1 MQVDAEVEVIQEFLT
16 DSVPGEAL
24 EVGQRGVVRAVDGRW
39 IQIDFEDVEKL
50 QWVELVN
57 QPCLQVRMPP
67 VQAAGAWI
75 QDTEQI
81 PASSLEGNAD
91 GISQYLM
98 RCERIMNPML
108 WSAPIPQWMIETETE
123 IKDLWRDYP
132 EHHWTGLSGDEVFYV
147 MIEHARAE
155 SRRCAINSMEE
166 MINVIEGLEW
176 ATHDKARVKAHDLPI
191 PHGFY
196 VNLKSLQQC
205 LGQGCEVQKEVG
217 PEYTKVVVRG
227 EIVFRPVRLHVHLPR
242 FDVLPSAFTVFREG
256 DKIYGGCRN
265 ISFRTIT
272 IETDGACEAIRNSL
286 DDQNKLLRYPVQV
299 ECLRQDPNLPPA
311 NIGEVVKLHAGFEF
325 LGHRNLGEQYRGEIQ
340 PHRGDEDQ
348 HELMPGLVRGRTLV
362 FRVKPSQMVLEN
374 FPNVTFG
381 NIRMD
386 FDFFRVENLEREM
399 ELWEA
404 PVNRKFMRTNIL
416 GIARLRA
423 VNQHYVY
430 NVDWFPKR
438 ASKIQNGDVMF
449 LPRLPAEQLPGESQ
463 RFWTDRDIADYAHP
477 FEPMVPGLCNIGACA
492 PARNNDC
499 VIDPCGH
506 GCCHECLMKHIK
518 AQVGPNSCPWCRGPV
533 RGVIRYPQPDP

>member
-1 MQVDAEVEVIQEFLT
+1 MQVDAKVEVIQYFLT
-16 DSVPGEAL
+16 DSVPAEAL
-24 EVGQRGVVRAVDGRW
+24 EVGQRGVVRAVVEQW
-39 IQIDFEDVEKL
+39 IQIDFEDIEEL
-50 QWVELVN
+50 QWVEPAN
-57 QPCLQVRMPP
+57 WHCLQVHMPP
-67 VQAAGAWI
+67 VQGAGAWF
-75 QDTEQI
+75 QDMEQI

-98 RCERIMNPML
+98 RCETILNPML
-108 WSAPIPQWMIETETE
+108 WSAPIPQWMIETETQ
-123 IKDLWRDYP
+123 IKELWRDDP

-147 MIEHARAE
+147 MIEHAQAE
-155 SRRCAINSMEE
+155 TQRCVINSKEE

-196 VNLKSLQQC
+196 VNLKALQKC
-205 LGQGCEVQKEVG
+205 LGQGCEVQKELHQGSQG

-227 EIVFRPVRLHVHLPR
+227 EIVFRPVRLLFHLPR

-272 IETDGACEAIRNSL
+272 IETDGVCETILNSF
-286 DDQNKLLRYPVQV
+286 DDHSKLRYPLQI
-299 ECLRQDPNLPPA
+299 ECLRQDPNEPPA
-311 NIGEVVKLHAGFEF
+311 NIGEVVKLETGFEF
-325 LGHRNLGEQYRGEIQ
+325 LGHRNVGEQYGGVIQ
-340 PHRGDEDQ
+340 PYRGDEEQ
-348 HELMPGLVRGRTLV
+348 HMLMPGLVRGRAHV
-362 FRVKPSQMVLEN
+362 FRVKPSQMVLAN
-374 FPNVTFG
+374 FPDVKFG

-416 GIARLRA
+416 GIARLRTD
-423 VNQHYVY
+423 QDGRHVY
-430 NVDWFPKR
+430 DVDWFPKR
-438 ASKIQNGDVMF
+438 ASKIQNEDVMF
-449 LPRLPAEQLPGESQ
+449 LPRLPAEQSPGESQ
-463 RFWTDRDIADYAHP
+463 RFWSDQDIQDYAHAFP
-477 FEPMVPGLCNIGACA
+477 PMVPAVCNIAACV
-492 PARNNDC
+492 PVRNNDC

-518 AQVGPNSCPWCRGPV
+518 AQVGPNSCPWCRGPI
-533 RGVIRYPQPDP
+533 RSVIRY